1 MSSQDNSYSSANEE
15 IVRSLDAIKARAEAA
30 TDGPWRVISDYI
42 PGVIEVE
49 GPTASNDYVA
59 ELSADKAD
67 LEFIAHARQDIP
79 ALLAAVEAV
88 LELHEPEATG
98 YGDWVCGACISAGS
112 HDWEST
118 AYPCPTV
125 TAIQSALGEGEQ

>member
-1 MSSQDNSYSSANEE
+1 MSSQ
-15 IVRSLDAIKARAEAA
+15 LDAIKARAEAA
-30 TDGPWRVISDYI
+30 TEGPWRVRTDYI

-67 LEFIAHARQDIP
+67 LEFIAHSRADIP
-79 ALLAAVEAV
+79 AMVAAVEAV

-125 TAIQSALGEGEQ
+125 TAIQSALGEGEK

>member
-1 MSSQDNSYSSANEE
+1 MSSQ
-15 IVRSLDAIKARAEAA
+15 LDAIKARAEAA
-30 TDGPWRVISDYI
+30 TEGPWRVRTDYI

-67 LEFIAHARQDIP
+67 LEFIAHSRADIP
-79 ALLAAVEAV
+79 ALVAAVEAV

-125 TAIQSALGEGEQ
+125 TAIQSATN

>member
-1 MSSQDNSYSSANEE
+1 MSSQ
-15 IVRSLDAIKARAEAA
+15 LDAIKARAIAGPDYRDVMDIAA
-30 TDGPWRVISDYI
+30 SQ
-42 PGVIEVE
+42 
-49 GPTASNDYVA
+49 
-59 ELSADKAD
+59 ADV
-67 LEFIAHARQDIP
+67 P
-79 ALLAAVEAV
+79 ALVAAVEAV

-125 TAIQSALGEGEQ
+125 TAIQSALGEGEK

>member
-1 MSSQDNSYSSANEE
+1 MSSRDNSYSSTNGE
-15 IVRSLDAIKARAEAA
+15 IPMSLDAIKARA
-30 TDGPWRVISDYI
+30 DYAKWA
-42 PGVIEVE
+42 VHSVE
-49 GPTASNDYVA
+49 
-59 ELSADKAD
+59 
-67 LEFIAHARQDIP
+67 DIP
-79 ALLAAVEAV
+79 ALVAAVEAV

-125 TAIQSALGEGEQ
+125 TAIHSALGEGE

>member
-1 MSSQDNSYSSANEE
+1 MSSQ
-15 IVRSLDAIKARAEAA
+15 LDAIKARAEAA
-30 TDGPWRVISDYI
+30 TEGPWRVRTDYI

-67 LEFIAHARQDIP
+67 LEFIAHSRADIP
-79 ALLAAVEAV
+79 ALVAAVEAV
-88 LELHEPEATG
+88 LELHKEVQWKESWPT
-98 YGDWVCGACISAGS
+98 CIHCNSGEGS
-112 HDWEST
+112 PL

-125 TAIQSALGEGEQ
+125 TAIHQALGEGE

>member
-1 MSSQDNSYSSANEE
+1 M
-15 IVRSLDAIKARAEAA
+15 SLDAIKARAEYVSNKSLEAMSCHLA
-30 TDGPWRVISDYI
+30 
-42 PGVIEVE
+42 EV
-49 GPTASNDYVA
+49 
-59 ELSADKAD
+59 
-67 LEFIAHARQDIP
+67 DIP
-79 ALLAAVEAV
+79 ALVAAVEAV

-125 TAIQSALGEGEQ
+125 TAIQSALGEEEK